1 MSSRAKAAAIVI
13 VALIAGF
20 VIGVAGDRLVLL
32 RSGQLYPKRAVSFAA
47 SHLVDRLGRDLQLSD
62 AQKRDVRAIVER
74 HHARIDAA
82 WANVRPQVR
91 REIDAANVE
100 IEAVLTP
107 EQRTKFRELRS
118 KVEQRRR
125 RRGGPDPF

>member
-1 MSSRAKAAAIVI
+1 MIA
-13 VALIAGF
+13 ALIAGI
-20 VIGVAGDRLVLL
+20 VIGVAGDRFVLL
-32 RSGQLYPKRAVSFAA
+32 RSGQLYPKRAVSYAA
-47 SHLVDRLGRDLQLSD
+47 NHVVDRLGRDLQLSD
-62 AQKRDVRAIVER
+62 AQKGQVRSIVDR

-91 REIDAANVE
+91 QEIDAANAE

-107 EQRTKFRELRS
+107 QQRTKFRELRD

-125 RRGGPDPF
+125 RRGGPSPF

>member
-1 MSSRAKAAAIVI
+1 MIAAF
-13 VALIAGF
+13 IAGI
-20 VIGVAGDRLVLL
+20 VIGVAGDRFVLL
-32 RSGQLYPKRAVSFAA
+32 RTGQLYPKRAVSFAA
-47 SHLVDRLGRDLQLSD
+47 KHVVDRLSRDLQLSE
-62 AQKRDVRAIVER
+62 AQKSEVRAIVDR

-107 EQRTKFRELRS
+107 EQRTKFRELRN

-125 RRGGPDPF
+125 RRGGSSPF